1 MSKTFFSHLCK
12 AIPLAGA
19 LAVSGA
25 ASASIIG
32 IDVYLFQWEDLGSL
46 TGNTFKN
53 GTLIQSVNIGGDS
66 YAGGY
71 SLWAGTLLNDIDA
84 SFNFYDV
91 NNVLGQTWHFKGT
104 AGANSLN
111 IPFDSSATVAALAG
125 GTHIT
130 YTGGYQTVFDFQANN
145 GDLYTWQFR
154 SDVAPA
160 VPEPGTYALMF
171 GGLALVGF
179 LARRRKA

>member
-1 MSKTFFSHLCK
+1 MR
-12 AIPLAGA
+12 
-19 LAVSGA
+19 
-25 ASASIIG
+25 
-32 IDVYLFQWEDLGSL
+32 
-46 TGNTFKN
+46 
-53 GTLIQSVNIGGDS
+53 
-66 YAGGY
+66 
-71 SLWAGTLLNDIDA
+71 
-84 SFNFYDV
+84 
-91 NNVLGQTWHFKGT
+91 WHFKGT

-179 LARRRKA
+179 LARRRKP